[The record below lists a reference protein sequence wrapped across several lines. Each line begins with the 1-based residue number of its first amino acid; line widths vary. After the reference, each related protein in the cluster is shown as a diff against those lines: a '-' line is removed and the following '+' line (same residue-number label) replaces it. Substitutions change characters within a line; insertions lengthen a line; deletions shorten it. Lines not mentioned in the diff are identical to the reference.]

1 MEIAAS
7 YIEDITGSFISVIRE
22 QYVKNLRANNNLTV
36 EQKRELLKE
45 FNANT
50 YDLEPRLTDEFGFM
64 LCTNG
69 KFNATFNEFPKEDDK
84 DNIFINL
91 DCIILGY
98 LGKGL
103 EEIMPKGTKI
113 RINADTNTSS
123 ISVLNQGKVVYKSE
137 IVNIQ
142 NKEDEISR

>member
-1 MEIAAS
+1 
-7 YIEDITGSFISVIRE
+7 
-22 QYVKNLRANNNLTV
+22 
-36 EQKRELLKE
+36 
-45 FNANT
+45 
-50 YDLEPRLTDEFGFM
+50 M

-123 ISVLNQGKVVYKSE
+123 ISVLNQGSKVVYKSE

-142 NKEDEISR
+142 NKEDELSR